1 MEDRRMVDLKKS
13 LTKHAYVAL
22 RIRSLDG
29 YMYDKVINNYPTI
42 ESLERI
48 VAEFLQSRIEIV
60 VNGTE
65 IVLMESVL
73 TLAVEYAKQCVT
85 FPVEDKTNG

>member
-1 MEDRRMVDLKKS
+1 MEDRKMIDLKKS

-22 RIRSLDG
+22 RMRALDG
-29 YMYDKVINNYPTI
+29 YMYDKAISNYPAI
-42 ESLERI
+42 ESLERV
-48 VAEFLQSRIEIV
+48 VAEFLQSKIEIV

-65 IVLMESVL
+65 IVLSESVL

-85 FPVEDKTNG
+85 FPVEDKANG